1 MKKEDILKICKYE
14 DLSTEE
20 LTELTWMANAHL
32 YKERPVTINEFI
44 SSTDFVAKKWPTI
57 FPIWKDV
64 LNEMYPTPFATPY
77 NEILISAAAGAG
89 KTVTATIGN
98 LYDMYKL
105 GCLKDPCSFYGLSPG
120 TMLIFAI
127 FSATGTTVA
136 VNWQD
141 ITTGIEMCPW
151 LNEKVVDRRG
161 LEKKNGSL
169 VFTQMTV
176 RAVTPNANKQITQI
190 HRYCVYEAFEKMG
203 WLYVPYMPEQPGP
216 HPSIKESI
224 YILTKKLDSTHN
236 DQEQEL
242 FSAMKDM
249 LTYIDESTS
258 EKQYFFGTDFFER
271 VWEKMVDKAFGIE
284 NKDEYFPRTRWLLD
298 YGRDKEK
305 TPLIPDTIMVFN
317 DKVYVLDAKLYRYG
331 FSGVS
336 DHLPNGT
343 DINKQITYGEYI
355 ERIKHTPDDS
365 LYNAF
370 IMPFDKENNPFWTMG
385 ADGNP
390 IPCVTTDIGNVGEAV
405 GDWKVNMKNYERIQ
419 GIVMDTRFLM
429 YNYIS
434 MSDQQKQELAS
445 CIEKVRSRG
454 PVPAPRTT

>member
-1 MKKEDILKICKYE
+1 MDLEKNIRERCHVNTNDEGDSFVGVKADTDDAVIYFPIGYQLPPNDDDLRQDINNLFGVLAAFMKEDRVIEESKFAAPRTVDFPMHAYLKVIRNFLRTGRYYMETDPQYRTDTKG
-14 DLSTEE
+14 
-20 LTELTWMANAHL
+20 NA
-32 YKERPVTINEFI
+32 
-44 SSTDFVAKKWPTI
+44 SWP
-57 FPIWKDV
+57 
-64 LNEMYPTPFATPY
+64 
-77 NEILISAAAGAG
+77 
-89 KTVTATIGN
+89 KTVREQRA
-98 LYDMYKL
+98 L
-105 GCLKDPCSFYGLSPG
+105 
-120 TMLIFAI
+120 
-127 FSATGTTVA
+127 V
-136 VNWQD
+136 Q
-141 ITTGIEMCPW
+141 
-151 LNEKVVDRRG
+151 
-161 LEKKNGSL
+161 KNGSL

-224 YILTKKLDSTHN
+224 YILTKKLASTHN

-284 NKDEYFPRTRWLLD
+284 DKDEFFPRTRWLLD

-331 FSGVS
+331 FSGVP

-355 ERIKHTPDDS
+355 ERIKHIPNDS

-370 IMPFDKENNPFWTMG
+370 IMPFNKNNNPFWAVDTN
-385 ADGNP
+385 GNLV
-390 IPCVTTDIGNVGEAV
+390 PCITTDIGNVGEAV
-405 GDWKVNMKNYERIQ
+405 GDWKANMQNYERIQ
-419 GIVMDTRFLM
+419 GIVIDTRFLM

-434 MSDQQKQELAS
+434 MSDQQKQNLAS
-445 CIEKVRSRG
+445 CIEKVRSRN
-454 PVPAPRTT
+454 PVPAPRTI

>member
-1 MKKEDILKICKYE
+1 
-14 DLSTEE
+14 
-20 LTELTWMANAHL
+20 
-32 YKERPVTINEFI
+32 
-44 SSTDFVAKKWPTI
+44 
-57 FPIWKDV
+57 
-64 LNEMYPTPFATPY
+64 
-77 NEILISAAAGAG
+77 
-89 KTVTATIGN
+89 
-98 LYDMYKL
+98 
-105 GCLKDPCSFYGLSPG
+105 
-120 TMLIFAI
+120 
-127 FSATGTTVA
+127 
-136 VNWQD
+136 
-141 ITTGIEMCPW
+141 
-151 LNEKVVDRRG
+151 
-161 LEKKNGSL
+161 
-169 VFTQMTV
+169 
-176 RAVTPNANKQITQI
+176 
-190 HRYCVYEAFEKMG
+190 
-203 WLYVPYMPEQPGP
+203 
-216 HPSIKESI
+216 
-224 YILTKKLDSTHN
+224 
-236 DQEQEL
+236 
-242 FSAMKDM
+242 MKDM